1 MTKVVKTMGKDE
13 DRWILTDSDIKKP
26 ENQTSE
32 HNEDVPYDLYGSAP
46 RTLKNQRK
54 PRKKSNAENKNDEF
68 SGKTLA
74 DILPITFKMEKT
86 TNFELICVCGKV
98 HNKGKIPFYGK
109 PGKEVKYVDVGPFRV
124 AQCCYKS
131 FVIMFYGREA
141 IIPFLEGVAEQRL
154 QSGSYDGTQESQF
167 MS

>member
-1 MTKVVKTMGKDE
+1 MKVVKMMGKDE
-13 DRWILTDSDIKKP
+13 DRWIMTDSDMKKP
-26 ENQTSE
+26 EDTVSE
-32 HNEDVPYDLYGSAP
+32 HNEDAPYVLYGSGP
-46 RTLKNQRK
+46 RVLKNQK
-54 PRKKSNAENKNDEF
+54 NSKKKSNSESENMDF

-98 HNKGKIPFYGK
+98 HNKDKIPFYGK

-131 FVIMFYGREA
+131 FVRMFQGREV
-141 IIPFLEGVAEQRL
+141 IIPFLETIAEQRL
-154 QSGSYDGTQESQF
+154 QSGSYEGTQESNF
-167 MS
+167 LS